1 MQVVGTKMLVLVES
15 QVISIP
21 FAMHL
26 HDLQES
32 LVEALVVP
40 GVQDGFAAGFNAD
53 GAIAVEFE

>member
-1 MQVVGTKMLVLVES
+1 MLVLVES

-21 FAMHL
+21 FAMRL
-26 HDLQES
+26 RDLQES